1 MIQSPGQQL
10 HGHFGVW
17 AMQSDTNTVL
27 EFMRETEAREWLQR
41 YEKKVLEL
49 GRGDAR
55 QWWLDT
61 IEKIEKIRG
70 KKEADNLRQRMTKIR
85 DSK

>member
-1 MIQSPGQQL
+1 M
-10 HGHFGVW
+10 
-17 AMQSDTNTVL
+17 
-27 EFMRETEAREWLQR
+27 EFMRECESREWIAR

-49 GRGDAR
+49 GRREAR